1 MKSRENSK
9 MKSIGVFYDGNYF
22 LHVSNYYNYVHDQRN
37 RLSIAGLHQFI
48 QHKAAELE
56 ESTPNLCRIVDSHFF
71 RGRFTA
77 KEANQKENQLYYD
90 RVFDDILMFERVIT
104 HYMPMKKVGGRVTEK
119 GTDVWFALEAYELT
133 VNKQFD
139 IVVLIASDGDHVP
152 LVRKLNALGTRVM
165 LVSWDFEY
173 ENDYGETSVTRTSQD
188 LREVANYPLDMH
200 QLINDGLDDEDEVI
214 QDLFV
219 ISENKED
226 RVSNGNVE
234 VTVNTDGSSQSE
246 VLSKHTGYGFI
257 AYPDNNLFFYHTD
270 VIDIEFADLVPG
282 DMVEFDIEQN
292 EKGES
297 VAKNVRLVEGG

>member
-1 MKSRENSK
+1 METNITPNV
-9 MKSIGVFYDGNYF
+9 KSIGVFYDGNYF

-56 ESTPNLCRIVDSHFF
+56 GTTPNLCRIVDSHFF

-77 KEANQKENQLYYD
+77 KEAMQKENQLYYD

-200 QLINDGLDDEDEVI
+200 SLINEGLDDEDPVV

-219 ISENKED
+219 VSENKEERSFED
-226 RVSNGNVE
+226 VGNSA
-234 VTVNTDGSSQSE
+234 NIPLGSSQSE
-246 VLSKHTGYGFI
+246 ILSIHNRYGFI
-257 AYPDNNLFFYHTD
+257 AYPDNNLFFYHSD
-270 VIDIEFADLVPG
+270 VLDADFDDLNVG
-282 DMVEFDIEQN
+282 DEVEFDIEQN
-292 EKGES
+292 DKGEN
-297 VAKNVRLVEGG
+297 VAKNVRLIEIA